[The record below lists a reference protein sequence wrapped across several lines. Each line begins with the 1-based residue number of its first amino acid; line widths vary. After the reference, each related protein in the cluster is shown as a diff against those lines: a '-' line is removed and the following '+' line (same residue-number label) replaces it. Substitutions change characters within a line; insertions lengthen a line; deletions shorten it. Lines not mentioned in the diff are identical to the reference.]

1 MEPHR
6 KILLS
11 VALSAGLALSGAL
24 PAPAAAAPIPAAAPS
39 AALAAAAPLRAAA
52 PSAALAAAAA
62 PPAALATAPTAPP
75 AAVAAAAA
83 PPAALTTAPVTAP
96 AALATAPVT
105 APAALAAAPPAA
117 SAALAAAAPAVATTG
132 YKFVDIPGA
141 GVTLKANVIAPAA
154 AGRHPAVILP
164 ASWGLNDLEYL
175 AQAKKLAEGGYVVVS
190 YTPRGWWASG
200 GEIDTAGP
208 KDMADL
214 SKVID
219 WTLGNTTADPARVG
233 AAGISYGAG
242 ISLLGAAFDKRIRV
256 VAMMSGW
263 TDLVY
268 SLYSDSTRHRQSAG
282 LLELAAALLGNAGPD
297 LSGKLADFKADRDVP
312 EVMAW
317 ARVRSPATYLDRIN
331 ANAPAVLIANAWGD
345 SFFPPNQLVDFHR
358 QLTGPKRLELRP
370 GDHAIAE
377 LGGVFGFENDVWANV
392 RAWFDQHLAGGTPDA
407 RPPVLVRPDNAA
419 TETYADW
426 SSLST
431 STTRYGLGRIRTLD
445 GTGLLGGAPT
455 TGWSKTLPT
464 DQDTIA
470 NGGVVLLTN
479 GVSAFTNQRP
489 SIWLPTVDRGRAGVW
504 AAARPGSVLKI
515 RGIPRLHLSVAQSQG
530 SAVAYLYDL
539 DNLGTARLITHAPVT
554 WSGTTEV
561 DLALSAA
568 AYDVPAGHSLTLV
581 VDTVDPLYYDAN
593 DPGRRITVTGGS
605 YLDVPTR

>member
-1 MEPHR
+1 MELR
-6 KILLS
+6 RNVLLG
-11 VALSAGLALSGAL
+11 VALSTGLVLSGVGG
-24 PAPAAAAPIPAAAPS
+24 APVSAAP
-39 AALAAAAPLRAAA
+39 
-52 PSAALAAAAA
+52 
-62 PPAALATAPTAPP
+62 PP
-75 AAVAAAAA
+75 AAVS
-83 PPAALTTAPVTAP
+83 
-96 AALATAPVT
+96 
-105 APAALAAAPPAA
+105 AA
-117 SAALAAAAPAVATTG
+117 SASATTG
-132 YKFVDIPGA
+132 YKFVDIAGA

-154 AGRHPAVILP
+154 AGRYPAVILP

-190 YTPRGWWASG
+190 YTPRGWWSSG

-214 SKVID
+214 SKVVD
-219 WTLGNTTADPARVG
+219 WTLANTQADPARLG

-282 LLELAAALLGNAGPD
+282 LLELAAALLGNSGPD
-297 LSGKLADFKADRDVP
+297 LSGKLADFKADRNIA

-317 ARVRSPATYLDRIN
+317 ARVRSPATYLAQIN

-345 SFFPPNQLVDFHR
+345 SFFPPNQLVDFYGR
-358 QLTGPKRLELRP
+358 LNGPKRLELRP

-377 LGGVFGFENDVWANV
+377 LGGVFGFENDVWTSV
-392 RAWFDQHLAGGTPDA
+392 RSWFDEHLAGGAPGA
-407 RPPVLVRPDNAA
+407 RQPVLVRPDNAA
-419 TETYADW
+419 TESYADW
-426 SSLST
+426 SNLNT

-455 TGWSKTLPT
+455 TGWSKALPT
-464 DQDTIA
+464 DKDTIA

-489 SIWLPTVDRGRAGVW
+489 SIWLPTVDRSRAGVW
-504 AAARPGSVLKI
+504 ASSRPGAPVKL
-515 RGIPRLHLSVAQSQG
+515 RGIPRVHLNVAQSQG
-530 SAVAYLYDL
+530 SAVVYLYDL
-539 DNLGTARLITHAPVT
+539 DALGTARLITHAPVT
-554 WSGTTEV
+554 WSGTNEV

-581 VDTVDPLYYDAN
+581 IDTVDPLYYDSNAS
-593 DPGRRITVTGGS
+593 GRQITITGGS